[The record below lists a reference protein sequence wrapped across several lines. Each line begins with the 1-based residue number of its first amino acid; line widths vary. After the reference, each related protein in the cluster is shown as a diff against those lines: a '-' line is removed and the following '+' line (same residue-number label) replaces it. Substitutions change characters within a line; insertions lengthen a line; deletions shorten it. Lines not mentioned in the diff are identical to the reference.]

1 MATGK
6 DYDAAVTCRSCGR
19 TLESGTRY
27 CPGCGTPVATSCAN
41 CGAAMAADASFC
53 QACGSPAA
61 PASTADDNATSV
73 QAHRERKVA
82 TMLFADLVGFTS
94 MGETHDPEVVSG
106 LMGRVFERLA
116 DEIRRYEGT
125 VEKFAGDAM
134 LAVFGVPHVHED
146 DAERAVRAALEM
158 QAALGSLADG
168 GGSSELRPRLRI
180 GIDTGEVLVDLDR
193 ASGARDLF
201 VTGDAVNTAARLQ
214 SVAEPGAVVVGAT
227 TYAATRDVVDY
238 EELAPVELKGKA
250 EVVVAWRALAVKA
263 RRGGVRSPLGIEA
276 PLVGRDE
283 EFALLKETIRRAVA
297 DGRPQLATVVGAA
310 GVGKSR
316 LTWELEKYLDGL
328 PETFH
333 WRKGRCL
340 SYAQASYSALA
351 DAIKADV
358 RSADDDA
365 PSTVVAKLDA
375 RLAELDHDAGSEVRG
390 ALLATLGLEGEALA
404 RDRLVDGW
412 SQYLG
417 LIAAAAPLVLVL
429 EDIHWADEGLL
440 DFIEYLARW
449 GEGPITILC
458 LARHELFDR
467 RPTWAGGISN
477 ASTIVLEGLSADET
491 GSLVDGLM
499 AGGLPAAIRER
510 VVGLAEGNPLFA
522 EELIRMFVD
531 RGVLRL
537 ADGAWE
543 LARPVEEVEV
553 PSSVQAVLA
562 ARLDGLPGDE
572 KRLAQNASVIGRIF
586 WDILLAHLSRMGPG
600 PTGDLLRRLRVKELV
615 VPRQPS
621 SLAGAAEFG
630 FRHVLVR
637 DVAYDSLP
645 KRDRATLHAEVAGW
659 AEATLADRIDEFAEL
674 VAGHLAAALAYEEEL
689 AASSEDQSLRR
700 LRERVYRA
708 AVRAA
713 RRASSVSA
721 IPAAQRWQLL
731 AIEQARRLDAPPRE
745 RMALAVDYYAYV
757 WHESPPAERAALF
770 SEAVALFERIPNSS
784 DADRQVRARLQ
795 GALGEA
801 TYETNQLEAAQAV
814 LKDGIAALEDE
825 PPSRGR
831 ADLQRVL
838 GWTLWRTGHPSEAT
852 PILERAIADARG
864 AGSDEAL
871 RWALHDLGL
880 AKCQTGNFDEGVAL
894 LEESFEMARRVGDES
909 LLFRCYINIPMT
921 RFDRGD
927 PPSEI
932 APLFEEGLQLARR
945 DGAVATIGWL
955 ATDLSYEMQDIG
967 RLDESVALATEAID
981 AARRAGD
988 DALAS
993 QARESLAWGYLLRG
1007 DRELAIREWAALA
1020 RGGRRSAEGQG
1031 WIALLDAVLAW
1042 ADDPVRAYR
1051 GLETVFE
1058 RLSPEEQAFSA
1069 VARGVAR
1076 MALRLDDRD
1085 GLARATDAFL
1095 EVTAGGSGPVVHIRR
1110 RWFGGLLSDPD
1121 GSDVEVAAGEL
1132 DAVGYRLLA
1141 AHAFADAALLAARA
1155 GRASS
1160 ANERAMAIA
1169 AEIGLHPS
1177 LGALP
1182 ETRWT
1187 AASVEQTT

>member
-1 MATGK
+1 MN
-6 DYDAAVTCRSCGR
+6 CRSCGR
-19 TLESGTRY
+19 ALEPGTRY
-27 CPGCGTPVATSCAN
+27 CPGCGTPVDMLCAN
-41 CGAAMAADASFC
+41 CAAALPAGASFC
-53 QACGSPAA
+53 QACGTPAA
-61 PASTADDNATSV
+61 VTRTAESASTTAQT
-73 QAHRERKVA
+73 HRERKVA

-168 GGSSELRPRLRI
+168 GGSSALRPRLRI

-214 SVAEPGAVVVGAT
+214 SVAEPGAVIVGAA
-227 TYAATRDVVDY
+227 TYAATRELVEY
-238 EELAPVELKGKA
+238 EELPPVELKGKA
-250 EVVVAWRALAVKA
+250 DVVVAWRAVTVKA

-276 PLVGRDE
+276 PLIGRDE

-297 DGRPQLATVVGAA
+297 DGRPQLVTVVGAA

-351 DAIKADV
+351 DAIKADI

-365 PSTVVAKLDA
+365 PSIVIAKLDA
-375 RLAELDHDAGSEVRG
+375 RLAELDHDAGTEVRS

-404 RDRLVDGW
+404 RDRIVDGW

-417 LIAAAAPLVLVL
+417 LVAAAAPLVLVL

-477 ASTIVLEGLSADET
+477 ASTIVLEPLSADET
-491 GSLVDGLM
+491 GSLLDGLM
-499 AGGLPAAIRER
+499 AGGLPALIRER

-572 KRLAQNASVIGRIF
+572 KRLAQNAAVIGRIF
-586 WDILLAHLSRMGPG
+586 WDILLAHLSRLGPG

-674 VAGHLAAALAYEEEL
+674 VAGHLAAALVYEEEL
-689 AASSEDQSLRR
+689 AGSPDDPVLRG
-700 LRERVYRA
+700 LRDLTYRA
-708 AVRAA
+708 AARAA
-713 RRASSVSA
+713 RRAASISA
-721 IPAAQRWQLL
+721 LPAAQRWQVL
-731 AIEQARRLDAPPRE
+731 AIDQAKLLDVPARE
-745 RMALAVDYYAYV
+745 RAQLAADYYTYL
-757 WHESPPAERAALF
+757 WHEADPAERAALF
-770 SEAVALFERIPNSS
+770 SEAVGLFEGSPELT
-784 DADRQVRARLQ
+784 DDDRQLRARLQ
-795 GALGEA
+795 AALAEA
-801 TYETNQLEAAQAV
+801 VYETNEVESAQTI
-814 LKDGIAALEDE
+814 LRDGITALEPG

-831 ADLQRVL
+831 ADLLRVL
-838 GWTLWRTGHPSEAT
+838 GWTLWRTGSPLDAA
-852 PILERAIADARG
+852 PILERAVADAR
-864 AGSDEAL
+864 ASGSDDAL

-880 AKCQTGNFDEGVAL
+880 TKTQIGQMDHGLAL
-894 LEESFEMARRVGDES
+894 IEESFEMARTAGDRA
-909 LLFRCYINIPMT
+909 LLARCYINLPLT
-921 RFDRGD
+921 KSDRGESWTETV
-927 PPSEI
+927 PI
-932 APLFEEGLQLARR
+932 FEEGLALARR
-945 DGAVATIGWL
+945 DGAFATIGWL
-955 ATDLSYEMQDIG
+955 AGNLSYEMEDIG
-967 RLDESVALATEAID
+967 RLDAGVALATEAID

-988 DALAS
+988 DELAS
-993 QARESLAWGYLLRG
+993 QAREGLVWGYLLRG
-1007 DRELAIREWAALA
+1007 DRELAMREWAALSRA
-1020 RGGRRSAEGQG
+1020 GRRSAEGQG
-1031 WIALLDAVLAW
+1031 WTAHLDAVLAW
-1042 ADDPVRAYR
+1042 ADDPLRAYR

-1058 RLSPEEQAFSA
+1058 RLSREEQAFSA

-1085 GLARATDAFL
+1085 GLARATNAFL
-1095 EVTAGGSGPVVHIRR
+1095 EVTAGSSGPMMRIRG
-1110 RWFGGLLSDPD
+1110 RWFGGLVSDPD
-1121 GSDVEVAAGEL
+1121 GSGVEAAAGEL

-1141 AHAFADAALLAARA
+1141 AYAFADAALLAARA
-1155 GRASS
+1155 GRASN

-1177 LGALP
+1177 LGPLP

-1187 AASVEQTT
+1187 AASVAQKNR